1 MFIFISAVLRDH
13 KRLASKLTSDELRAI
28 RDYVEERLRHEQAD
42 INFRLY
48 ALRNDYDVTV
58 RRSSET
64 ISDLYQELNEK
75 KEIIKHYQGT
85 DQNISTV
92 IKQKEQRWER
102 KQELLLTEIEKLE
115 GEATRTNTRL
125 QYVES
130 DLEQKCKDVK
140 ELEEKLE
147 EANKTNEVIAE
158 AKSVLRERDETKNE
172 VLKVKMEVDKRDR
185 HIQALEKTIA
195 ELRKTIDDFDK
206 GRKFSDLK
214 VSAMQEE
221 LRRQVGS

>member
-13 KRLASKLTSDELRAI
+13 KRLAAKLTSDELRAI

-115 GEATRTNTRL
+115 GEATRANTRL

-185 HIQALEKTIA
+185 HIQVLEKTIA